1 MDLKWLE
8 DFIALARIGSFS
20 KAATKRFVTQPAFS
34 RRIRSLED
42 WAGTTLFDRES
53 SPIDLTKAGKE
64 LLPRAIRIVAETAS
78 AKQDLRLLYGMGDS
92 AIRIITSHRLSVDLV
107 PRLISGF
114 LRKNPNIRVSVV
126 PKMES
131 TEKYGDCADALITGM
146 ADFLITYDHEL
157 LNFDEKMTEFL
168 DCMEIGSDR
177 IVPVSSP
184 EYASTIQPNW
194 YEDDAA
200 SIDYVGYPEY
210 SFTETIIHPIV
221 HQFEKQLH
229 KVYESPFTGSI
240 RAMLLEGIGIT
251 WLPLSVVAEDLREGR
266 LVCLEGDNLSADLR
280 VIVYRRRESTGL
292 TMEDFWH
299 HISHP
304 SVEVED
310 RNALSKLR

>member
-20 KAATKRFVTQPAFS
+20 KAATQRFVTQPAFS

-42 WAGTTLFDRES
+42 WVGTTLFDRES
-53 SPIDLTKAGKE
+53 NPIDLTEAGRE
-64 LLPRAIRIVAETAS
+64 LLPRAMRIVTETAS
-78 AKQDLRLLYGMGDS
+78 AKQDFRLLYGMGDS
-92 AIRIITSHRLSVDLV
+92 AIRIITSHRLSADLV
-107 PRLISGF
+107 PRLVSGF
-114 LRKNPNIRVSVV
+114 LRENPSIRVSVV

-157 LNFDEKMTEFL
+157 LIFDEKMSEFL
-168 DCMEIGSDR
+168 DCMEIGRDQ

-184 EYASTIQPNW
+184 DYASTIQPNW
-194 YEDDAA
+194 YEDSAA

-210 SFTETIIHPIV
+210 SFTEAIIHPIV

-266 LVCLEGDNLSADLR
+266 LVCLEGDNLTADLR
-280 VIVYRRRESTGL
+280 VIVYRRRESTGP
-292 TMEDFWH
+292 TMEDFWRH
-299 HISHP
+299 LGNPDVRI
-304 SVEVED
+304 ENRD
-310 RNALSKLR
+310 ALSKVQ